1 MRQPRDGLF
10 FDKEVKAGVEEHDMT
25 GHRWSKISRKP
36 GEAGQAIM
44 FVLLAMGFVLL
55 GAIAFSV
62 DMGNL
67 WFHRQSAQNVA
78 DSACTAAAM
87 DMLFTA
93 NGGGAKGGF
102 TPGTNFS
109 CSGSPG
115 AAPCSYAT
123 KNMGYAPSSLTAGTP
138 GYDVAFTFPTSIP
151 GLPLCTTGLG
161 APAVCNDPTALT
173 NNFVQVNV
181 DDRVRLS
188 FAGLLSGSA
197 TTDVGAQAKCGVVL
211 ANSPIPLLV
220 LDPRN
225 ETSVDNNGTFNIK
238 IAGGPQRSIQVNS
251 TSSNAINISGTPGQF
266 DLRKGGQNLTGS
278 DFGVTGTQGS
288 TNFIT
293 GATGQWVDPA
303 PAISDPFATLAFPSS
318 PGGTPTVTYGVKGT
332 AATAFGCPDPSGGCD
347 HYTAG
352 HYPGGIEVKN
362 NKPSGSGATG
372 YAVFDPGVYYLDGD
386 FKADAQSCLRPST
399 AVGDGS
405 GGTMFYFSG
414 TGTLNIGANSG
425 TLSNCQTALVS
436 LSQLRCINS
445 GFGTT
450 ILPDNVVTAGGLVGN
465 VLLGPCQAPSGGGT
479 NYGDPLG
486 ADDPVGEQRGMLFFQ
501 NRSADLAAAG
511 NQPSWGGGGAFGLA
525 GMMYFHY
532 CNSADGAGLGT
543 NCNNTN
549 GFTDKFSLGGGS
561 ASTTFVIGD
570 IVVDKLHMN
579 GTPNIEMDL
588 NPNALFYVFK
598 ASLLQ

>member
-138 GYDVAFTFPTSIP
+138 GYDVAFTFPPSIP

-238 IAGGPQRSIQVNS
+238 IAGGPQKSIQVNS
-251 TSSNAINISGTPGQF
+251 TSSNAINIS
-266 DLRKGGQNLTGS
+266 
-278 DFGVTGTQGS
+278 
-288 TNFIT
+288 

-386 FKADAQSCLRPST
+386 FKADANSCLRPST

-405 GGTMFYFSG
+405 GGTMFYFADTNSI
-414 TGTLNIGANSG
+414 NVGANSG
-425 TLSNCQTALVS
+425 KKCPTDPTTYFNTTSGTGSLPYGAKCTAASNIPGNLPAS
-436 LSQLRCINS
+436 LSGS
-445 GFGTT
+445 
-450 ILPDNVVTAGGLVGN
+450 
-465 VLLGPCQAPSGGGT
+465 VLLGPCQLPT
-479 NYGDPLG
+479 
-486 ADDPVGEQRGMLFFQ
+486 
-501 NRSADLAAAG
+501 
-511 NQPSWGGGGAFGLA
+511 
-525 GMMYFHY
+525 
-532 CNSADGAGLGT
+532 
-543 NCNNTN
+543 
-549 GFTDKFSLGGGS
+549 
-561 ASTTFVIGD
+561 
-570 IVVDKLHMN
+570 
-579 GTPNIEMDL
+579 
-588 NPNALFYVFK
+588 
-598 ASLLQ
+598 

>member
-1 MRQPRDGLF
+1 M
-10 FDKEVKAGVEEHDMT
+10 KT
-25 GHRWSKISRKP
+25 NHRWSKTSRKP
-36 GEAGQAIM
+36 GESGQAIM
-44 FVLLAMGFVLL
+44 FVLLAMGLVLL

-109 CSGSPG
+109 CSGSPT
-115 AAPCSYAT
+115 AAPCVYAT
-123 KNMGYAPSSLTAGTP
+123 KNMGYAASTLTAGTQ
-138 GYDVAFTFPTSIP
+138 GYDVAFKFPTSIP
-151 GLPLCTTGLG
+151 GLPTCTTGKG
-161 APAVCNDPTALT
+161 APAICNDPTALT

-188 FAGLLSGSA
+188 FAGLLSGST

-225 ETSVDNNGTFNIK
+225 ETSVDNVGTFNIA
-238 IAGGPQRSIQVNS
+238 IVGGPQRSIQVNS
-251 TSSNAINISGTPGQF
+251 SSSSAVTISGTPGKF
-266 DLRKGGQNLTGS
+266 DLTQGGQYLTGS
-278 DFGVTGTQGS
+278 DFGVTGTEGA
-288 TNFIT
+288 TNFVT
-293 GATGQWVDPA
+293 GTSGQWIDQT
-303 PAISDPFATLAFPSS
+303 PAISDPFAAIAAPSQ
-318 PGGTPTVTYGVKGT
+318 PAGTPTVTYGVTGA
-332 AATAFGCPDPSGGCD
+332 AATLFGCPDPAGGCD
-347 HYTAG
+347 HYTPG
-352 HYPGGIEVKN
+352 HYSGGIEVKT

-372 YAVFDPGVYYLDGD
+372 YAVFDPGIYYLDGD
-386 FKADAQSCLRPST
+386 FKADANSCLRTSKLT
-399 AVGDGS
+399 GDGS

-425 TLSNCQTALVS
+425 KLSNCQTAKVPLTQV
-436 LSQLRCINS
+436 RCINS
-445 GFGTT
+445 GTGTT
-450 ILPDNVVTAGGLVGN
+450 VLPDNVVTAGGLIGN
-465 VLLGPCQAPSGGGT
+465 VLLGPCQAPTGGGT

-486 ADDPVGEQRGMLFFQ
+486 ADDPLGEQRGMLFFQ
-501 NRSADLAAAG
+501 NRSANLAAAG

-532 CNSADGAGLGT
+532 CNSADGAGLGS
-543 NCNNTN
+543 NCNTSS
-549 GFTDKFSLGGGS
+549 GFTDQLSLGGGS

-570 IVVDKLHMN
+570 MVVDKLHMN